1 MSDLELVRRFSAEL
15 DAVSG
20 RRCWAV
26 YYGESTGAVIQV
38 HFERK
43 IARVEPLLNPN
54 LSDEERRFD
63 GEYALYISC
72 AWRLDDDQNVL
83 YSSGDALSHPEGL
96 AAALEPLVGQQLVGV
111 EASPPGWDATL
122 TFDSGLR
129 LRVFC
134 DQPNDQD
141 NYDLFTATVVYAVM
155 GRKGVVSEPR

>member
-1 MSDLELVRRFSAEL
+1 MSDVDVARRFSTEL
-15 DAVSG
+15 DAVRG
-20 RRCWAV
+20 RKCWAV

-38 HFERK
+38 HFEQK
-43 IARVEPLLNPN
+43 ILRVEPLLNPN
-54 LSDEERRFD
+54 LSEDERRFD

-72 AWRLDDDQNVL
+72 AWRLDDNQNIL
-83 YSSGDALSHPEGL
+83 FSSGNALSHPEGL
-96 AAALEPLVGQQLVGV
+96 AVALEQLVGQQLVGV

-141 NYDLFTATVVYAVM
+141 NYDLFTAAEVFAVM